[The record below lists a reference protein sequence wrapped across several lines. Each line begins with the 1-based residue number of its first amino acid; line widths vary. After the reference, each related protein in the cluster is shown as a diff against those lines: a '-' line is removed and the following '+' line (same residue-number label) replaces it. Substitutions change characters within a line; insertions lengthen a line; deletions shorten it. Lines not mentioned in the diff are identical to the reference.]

1 MFKLSKESKITFYA
15 LIVVPC
21 LWIVLNSFGVLDG
34 WKVWTLDQRMTWNPF
49 ELELFRGEVSHRD
62 VPNADDPV
70 RVDENQTV
78 PRVPK
83 VMYVNFD
90 AKTLEME
97 GVGERPWDRAF
108 FRDVAKVLLERGN
121 ARVVAF
127 DFLFSPKSASRMVP
141 EDNVYRS
148 DGAVGQLVAAYP
160 DRVVLGAGYTGVQT
174 MLMKV
179 PDVSANPPV
188 FKEGFDEST
197 IDGKYPYPEAPTY
210 PMQSFVDGKYLG
222 RIGSI
227 TVISYRSVDNVP
239 RWMPSWF
246 REHRETLKT
255 TPVDNVPRWVPL
267 WFPGGGKAHA
277 YNVLGGKREKLALD
291 LLKDSSAEIGEIQ
304 ASLANLKTKRDA
316 IQQDLASSGALLGS
330 LGEGKNTLEQKIL
343 KLQTELALALKGN
356 PVSDSN
362 NSSDSS
368 REVKKLEAKI
378 NELDEVIGNF
388 QTTLKANP
396 AIAAVVGPQ
405 LKAREEERSEL
416 ISQLA
421 ELKKY
426 TPKPSPQDQPDP
438 VALAKLEAKISELV
452 QVIGNFQTTL
462 NANPALA
469 AVVGPQLKA
478 REEERSEL
486 ISQLAELKK
495 DTTKPSP
502 QDQPDPVALAKL
514 EAKIS
519 ELDEVIGNFQKT
531 LEANPA
537 LGAVVE
543 PQLKAREAARA
554 ELAAQLSESTSG
566 GKNTKGGR
574 TVEFVVDD
582 KRVAEIRSTIKQTS
596 AELSS
601 LTLKLTDAAKG
612 LAENRAKLEAIQV
625 DFSQKEKNLLFLQ
638 GGFETELIESDGRLR
653 LVSKHPEE
661 KGNGSLVESLP
672 NEMPLN
678 YERNYYT
685 LGLEALLAYYG
696 LDHDAVN
703 VSNDGK
709 RLVLASRDGEE
720 LVNAPMNEKQFVEV
734 NWFSRWSARIP
745 EVVGLREARKFYGG
759 KRYKEYVDL
768 APEIIRGFISR
779 IKDVKAPAEDEKLS
793 QVLSEIGVAE
803 EHVTVAS
810 ELVKAASGESPA
822 EDAPS
827 FEELLALTVAIEYY
841 FLPVGLES
849 LYNPMCGMKDVLDF
863 DRYLS
868 QRTSDLV
875 NIDGMLA
882 KIKDDFIP
890 KIESVLK
897 ENPEHPQALAKM
909 EEIKAAL
916 ASNEGERQKVL
927 KELELLNAF
936 FTKFNDA
943 IVFIGPEEKTFQD
956 LAPTPFD
963 SVDVPKVSVHGNL
976 VKTLTSGLYLKRL
989 PEWVDHLVTLGFCL
1003 VMAFIS
1009 VYSGPKASLVQVGG
1023 LFLQVGYVFMAF
1035 FMFSETHVLWPV
1047 VAPTCAGLSTTF
1059 VGLGVMLVI
1068 EQKAKGRL
1076 KGMFGSYVSQDLV
1089 DQMVESGEEPSL
1101 GGQETKITAFFSD
1114 VQAFSSFSELLT
1126 PTGLVDLM
1134 NEYLTAMTNIL
1145 QEERGTLDKYI
1156 GDAIVGMYGAPIPM
1170 DDHAYQSVKT
1180 ALLMQ
1185 ARQLELRDKWAT
1197 EAEKW
1202 GACHELVSKMQTRIG
1217 CNTGTATV
1225 GNMGALDRFN
1235 YTMMGDMVNLAARC
1249 ESGAKA
1255 YGAYIMITE
1264 ETRDAAMPTKD
1275 DIAYRYLD
1283 KIVVKGR
1290 SQPVSMYEPTGFKN
1304 DLTQET
1310 QDCLDCFQQGID
1322 KYLLQDWKGALK
1334 MFEKAKG
1341 FEPNKPGVSPGVKDN
1356 PSMILID
1363 RCQVMKDNPPGDDWD
1378 GVYVMTS
1385 K

>member
-1 MFKLSKESKITFYA
+1 MT
-15 LIVVPC
+15 VPC
-21 LWIVLNSFGVLDG
+21 LWIAFNSYGVLDS

-49 ELELFRGEVSHRD
+49 GLFRGELSHREAS
-62 VPNADDPV
+62 NADDPV
-70 RVDENQTV
+70 RVDENQTL
-78 PRVPK
+78 PRVPH

-121 ARVVAF
+121 ARVIAF

-148 DGAVGQLVAAYP
+148 DGAVGELVAAYP

-179 PDVSANPPV
+179 PDISANPPV
-188 FKEGFDEST
+188 FKEGFDETT
-197 IDGKYPYPEAPTY
+197 IEGKYPYPEAPTY
-210 PMQSFVDGKYLG
+210 PMQSFVDGEHLG

-227 TVISYRSVDNVP
+227 TVIPYR
-239 RWMPSWF
+239 
-246 REHRETLKT
+246 T
-255 TPVDNVPRWVPL
+255 VDNVPRWVPL

-277 YNVLGGKREKLALD
+277 YNVLGGKRDKLALD
-291 LLKDSSAEIGEIQ
+291 LLKSSSAEIIEIES
-304 ASLANLKTKRDA
+304 SLINLKTKRKA
-316 IQQDLASSGALLGS
+316 VQQDLASAGALLAS
-330 LGEGKNTLEQKIL
+330 LGEGKKTLEQKIS
-343 KLQTELALALKGN
+343 KLQAELALVLMGN
-356 PVSDSN
+356 ETPDSN
-362 NSSDSS
+362 NSNISS
-368 REVKKLEAKI
+368 EEVEQLEEKI
-378 NELDEVIGNF
+378 NELNEVIGNF
-388 QTTLKANP
+388 QTTLK
-396 AIAAVVGPQ
+396 
-405 LKAREEERSEL
+405 
-416 ISQLA
+416 
-421 ELKKY
+421 
-426 TPKPSPQDQPDP
+426 
-438 VALAKLEAKISELV
+438 
-452 QVIGNFQTTL
+452 
-462 NANPALA
+462 ANPALA

-478 REEERSEL
+478 RKDERTEL
-486 ISQLAELKK
+486 ISKLAELKQ
-495 DTTKPSP
+495 DTAKSSQ
-502 QDQPDPVALAKL
+502 QDQLDPAALKKL

-519 ELDEVIGNFQKT
+519 ELDEIIGNFQKT

-537 LGAVVE
+537 IATVVG
-543 PQLKAREAARA
+543 PQLKARKDERTELISKLAELKQVTAKSSQQDQLDPAALKKLEAKISELDEIIGNFQKTLEANPAIAAVVAPQLKVREAERA
-554 ELAAQLSESTSG
+554 ELAAQISESVTGDNNASG
-566 GKNTKGGR
+566 DR
-574 TVEFVVDD
+574 TGEIVVDD
-582 KRVAEIRSTIKQTS
+582 KRVTQIRSTIKQAS
-596 AELSS
+596 EELRS
-601 LTLKLTDAAKG
+601 LTLKLTDAAKV
-612 LAENRAKLEAIQV
+612 LAENRTKLDAVQG

-653 LVSKHPEE
+653 LVSKLPGDE
-661 KGNGSLVESLP
+661 GNGSLVESFP
-672 NEMPLN
+672 NEMPLL

-696 LDHDAVN
+696 LGHDAVRL
-703 VSNDGK
+703 SNDDK
-709 RLVLASRDGEE
+709 RLVVIGRDGQE
-720 LVNAPMNEKQFVEV
+720 LVNAPLNEKQFVEV
-734 NWFSRWSARIP
+734 NWFSKWSARIP
-745 EVVGLREARKFYGG
+745 EVVGLREARKFYGD
-759 KRYKEYVDL
+759 KRYSEYIAL
-768 APEIIRGFISR
+768 TPEIIRGFISR
-779 IKDVKAPAEDEKLS
+779 IKNFDAPLEDVKLP

-810 ELVKAASGESPA
+810 ELVKAASGELPP
-822 EDAPS
+822 EDAPG
-827 FEELLALTVAIEYY
+827 FKELLALTVAIEYY
-841 FLPVGLES
+841 FLPVGLDS
-849 LYNPMCGMKDVLDF
+849 PYNPMCGMKDVLDF

-875 NIDGMLA
+875 SIDGMLA
-882 KIKDDFIP
+882 KIQDVFIP
-890 KIESVLK
+890 QIESVLK
-897 ENPEHPQALAKM
+897 ENPEHPEALAKM
-909 EEIKAAL
+909 EEIKVAL
-916 ASNEGERQKVL
+916 ASNEGERVKVS

-936 FTKFNDA
+936 FAKFNNA

-1003 VMAFIS
+1003 AMAFIS

-1059 VGLGVMLVI
+1059 VGLGVMLVL

-1185 ARQLELRDKWAT
+1185 SRQLELRDKWAN

-1255 YGAYIMITE
+1255 YGAYIMITQ

-1304 DLTQET
+1304 ELTQET

-1341 FEPNKPGVSPGVKDN
+1341 FEPNKPGVTAGVKDN

>member
-1 MFKLSKESKITFYA
+1 MFKLSKESKITFYV
-15 LIVVPC
+15 LMVVPC
-21 LWIVLNSFGVLDG
+21 LWIALNSYGVLDG

-49 ELELFRGEVSHRD
+49 GLFRGEVSHREAS
-62 VPNADDPV
+62 NADDLV

-78 PRVPK
+78 PRVPQ

-148 DGAVGQLVAAYP
+148 DGAVGELVAAYP

-188 FKEGFDEST
+188 FKEGFDESA
-197 IDGKYPYPEAPTY
+197 IEGKYPYPEAPTY
-210 PMQSFVDGKYLG
+210 PMQSYVDGEYLG

-227 TVISYRSVDNVP
+227 TVIPYR
-239 RWMPSWF
+239 
-246 REHRETLKT
+246 T
-255 TPVDNVPRWVPL
+255 VDNVPRWVPL

-277 YNVLGGKREKLALD
+277 YNVLGGKRKKLALD
-291 LLKDSSAEIGEIQ
+291 LLTGNSAEISEIQ
-304 ASLANLKTKRDA
+304 ASLANLKTKREA
-316 IQQDLASSGALLGS
+316 VQQDLASSGALLAS
-330 LGEGKNTLEQKIL
+330 LGEGTNTLEQKIL
-343 KLQTELALALKGN
+343 KLQAELAVALNGN
-356 PVSDSN
+356 VVSDSN
-362 NSSDSS
+362 NSSVSS
-368 REVKKLEAKI
+368 GEVEKLEVKIGEL
-378 NELDEVIGNF
+378 NE
-388 QTTLKANP
+388 
-396 AIAAVVGPQ
+396 
-405 LKAREEERSEL
+405 
-416 ISQLA
+416 
-421 ELKKY
+421 
-426 TPKPSPQDQPDP
+426 
-438 VALAKLEAKISELV
+438 
-452 QVIGNFQTTL
+452 VIGNFQTTL

-486 ISQLAELKK
+486 ISKLAELKK
-495 DTTKPSP
+495 DTPKPSPQDQPYPVALAKLEAKINELDEVIGTFQTTLNANPALAAVVGPQLKAREEERSELISKLAELKKDTPKPSP

-514 EAKIS
+514 EAKIN
-519 ELDEVIGNFQKT
+519 ELDEIIGNFRKT
-531 LEANPA
+531 LNANPA
-537 LGAVVE
+537 LAAVVE
-543 PQLKAREAARA
+543 PQLKAREAERA

-574 TVEFVVDD
+574 TVQFVVDD

-612 LAENRAKLEAIQV
+612 LAENRAKLEAIQG

-685 LGLEALLAYYG
+685 LGLETLLAYYG

-822 EDAPS
+822 EDAPN

-882 KIKDDFIP
+882 KIQDDFIP

-916 ASNEGERQKVL
+916 ASNEGEREKVL

-936 FTKFNDA
+936 FTKFNNA

-1003 VMAFIS
+1003 AMAFIS

-1089 DQMVESGEEPSL
+1089 DQMIESGEEPSL
-1101 GGQETKITAFFSD
+1101 GGQETQITAFFSD

-1202 GACHELVSKMQTRIG
+1202 GTCHELVSKMQTRIG

-1341 FEPNKPGVSPGVKDN
+1341 FEPNKPGVTPGVKDN

>member
-1 MFKLSKESKITFYA
+1 
-15 LIVVPC
+15 
-21 LWIVLNSFGVLDG
+21 
-34 WKVWTLDQRMTWNPF
+34 
-49 ELELFRGEVSHRD
+49 
-62 VPNADDPV
+62 
-70 RVDENQTV
+70 
-78 PRVPK
+78 
-83 VMYVNFD
+83 MYVNFD

-148 DGAVGQLVAAYP
+148 DGAVGELVAAYP

-174 MLMKV
+174 MLMKI
-179 PDVSANPPV
+179 PDISANPPI
-188 FKEGFDEST
+188 FFEGFDESN
-197 IDGKYPYPEAPTY
+197 IQGKFPYPEAPTY
-210 PMQSFVDGKYLG
+210 PMQSFVDGEHLG

-227 TVISYRSVDNVP
+227 TVIPYR
-239 RWMPSWF
+239 
-246 REHRETLKT
+246 T
-255 TPVDNVPRWVPL
+255 VDNVPRWVPL

-291 LLKDSSAEIGEIQ
+291 LLKGSSAEIIEIQ
-304 ASLANLKTKRDA
+304 ASLANLKTKREA
-316 IQQDLASSGALLGS
+316 VQQDLASSGALLAS
-330 LGEGKNTLEQKIL
+330 LSEEKNTLEQKIL
-343 KLQTELALALKGN
+343 KLQAELAEALNGKAISG
-356 PVSDSN
+356 SS
-362 NSSDSS
+362 NSSVSLD
-368 REVKKLEAKI
+368 EVKKLEAKI
-378 NELDEVIGNF
+378 EELDEIVGNF
-388 QTTLKANP
+388 QKTLEANP
-396 AIAAVVGPQ
+396 AIAAVVEPQ
-405 LKAREEERSEL
+405 LKARQEEREEL
-416 ISQLA
+416 ISKLA
-421 ELKKY
+421 ELKKG
-426 TPKPSPQDQPDP
+426 TPESSSKDQSDPD
-438 VALAKLEAKISELV
+438 VLAKLEAKIE
-452 QVIGNFQTTL
+452 
-462 NANPALA
+462 
-469 AVVGPQLKA
+469 
-478 REEERSEL
+478 
-486 ISQLAELKK
+486 
-495 DTTKPSP
+495 
-502 QDQPDPVALAKL
+502 
-514 EAKIS
+514 
-519 ELDEVIGNFQKT
+519 ELDEIIGNFQKT

-537 LGAVVE
+537 IAAVVE
-543 PQLKAREAARA
+543 PQLKARQVERT
-554 ELAAQLSESTSG
+554 ELAAQLSESRSG
-566 GKNTKGGR
+566 GENAKAKS
-574 TVEFVVDD
+574 TVEVVVDD
-582 KRVAEIRSTIKQTS
+582 KRVAEIQSTIKRTTE
-596 AELSS
+596 ELSS
-601 LTLKLTDAAKG
+601 LTLKLTDAARV
-612 LAENRAKLEAIQV
+612 LAENRTKFEAVQS
-625 DFSQKEKNLLFLQ
+625 DFSLREKNLMSLQ

-653 LVSKHPEE
+653 LVSKHREGE
-661 KGNGSLVESLP
+661 GNGSLVPSFP

-696 LDHDAVN
+696 LDHDAVK
-703 VSNDGK
+703 VSKDDK
-709 RLVLASRDGEE
+709 HLVITSREGEE

-745 EVVGLREARKFYGG
+745 EAVALRDARKLYGD
-759 KRYKEYVDL
+759 KRFKEYVDL
-768 APEIIRGFISR
+768 SPGIIRGFVSR
-779 IKDVKAPAEDEKLS
+779 IKDVDAPSDDYKLI
-793 QVLSEIGVAE
+793 QLLSEIGVSD
-803 EHVTVAS
+803 EHVDVANK
-810 ELVKAASGESPA
+810 LLAAASGKSPA
-822 EDAPS
+822 SDAPS
-827 FEELLALTVAIEYY
+827 FDELRALTVAIEYY
-841 FLPVGLES
+841 FLPVTLES
-849 LYNPMCGMKDVLDF
+849 AYNPMCGMKDVLDF
-863 DRYLS
+863 DRYVT
-868 QRTSDLV
+868 QRTSDLA
-875 NIDGMLA
+875 NLDGMLS
-882 KIKDDFIP
+882 KIRNDFIP
-890 KIESVLK
+890 QIESLLK

-909 EEIKAAL
+909 EEVKVAL
-916 ASNEGERQKVL
+916 ATNEGRREKVL
-927 KELELLNAF
+927 EELELLNSF
-936 FTKFNDA
+936 FTKFNNA

-989 PEWVDHLVTLGFCL
+989 PEWLDHLVTLGFCIVL
-1003 VMAFIS
+1003 AFIS
-1009 VYSGPKASLVQVGG
+1009 VYSGPKASLVQTGG
-1023 LFLQVGYVFMAF
+1023 LLIQVSYVFLAF
-1035 FMFSETHVLWPV
+1035 FVFSETHVLWPIV
-1047 VAPTCAGLSTTF
+1047 TPTCAGLSTTF

-1089 DQMVESGEEPSL
+1089 DQMVDSGEEPSL
-1101 GGQETKITAFFSD
+1101 GGEETKITAFFSD

-1156 GDAIVGMYGAPIPM
+1156 GDAIVAMYGAPIPM
-1170 DDHAYQSVKT
+1170 DDHAYQSVRT

-1185 ARQLELRDKWAT
+1185 ARQLELRDKWAK

-1264 ETRDAAMPTKD
+1264 ETKDAAVPTKD

-1290 SQPVSMYEPTGFKN
+1290 SQPVAMYEPTGFKN

-1334 MFEKAKG
+1334 MFEKAKDL
-1341 FEPNKPGVSPGVKDN
+1341 EPNKPGVTPGVKDN

>member
-15 LIVVPC
+15 LMVVPC
-21 LWIVLNSFGVLDG
+21 LWIALNSYGVLDG

-49 ELELFRGEVSHRD
+49 GLFRGEVSHREAS
-62 VPNADDPV
+62 NADDPV

-78 PRVPK
+78 PRVPQ

-148 DGAVGQLVAAYP
+148 DGAVGELVAAYP
-160 DRVVLGAGYTGVQT
+160 DRVVLGSGYTGVQT

-188 FKEGFDEST
+188 FIEGFDESM
-197 IDGKYPYPEAPTY
+197 IEGKYPYPEAPTY
-210 PMQSFVDGKYLG
+210 PMQNFVDGEYLG

-227 TVISYRSVDNVP
+227 TVIPYRA
-239 RWMPSWF
+239 
-246 REHRETLKT
+246 
-255 TPVDNVPRWVPL
+255 VDNVPRWVPL

-291 LLKDSSAEIGEIQ
+291 LLKGSSAEISEIQ
-304 ASLANLKTKRDA
+304 TFLANLKTKREA
-316 IQQDLASSGALLGS
+316 VQQDLASSGGLLAS
-330 LGEGKNTLEQKIL
+330 LSEGKNTLEQKIS
-343 KLQTELALALKGN
+343 KLQAELAMALKGN
-356 PVSDSN
+356 AVSDSN
-362 NSSDSS
+362 NS
-368 REVKKLEAKI
+368 RVPLGEVEKVEAKI
-378 NELDEVIGNF
+378 GELDEVIGNF
-388 QTTLKANP
+388 QTTLEANP
-396 AIAAVVGPQ
+396 ALAAIVGPQ

-416 ISQLA
+416 ISKLA
-421 ELKKY
+421 ELKKD
-426 TPKPSPQDQPDP
+426 TPKPSPQDQPEP
-438 VALAKLEAKISELV
+438 VALAKLEA
-452 QVIGNFQTTL
+452 Q
-462 NANPALA
+462 
-469 AVVGPQLKA
+469 
-478 REEERSEL
+478 
-486 ISQLAELKK
+486 
-495 DTTKPSP
+495 
-502 QDQPDPVALAKL
+502 
-514 EAKIS
+514 IS

-537 LGAVVE
+537 LAAIVG
-543 PQLKAREAARA
+543 PQLKAREAERA

-566 GKNTKGGR
+566 DNNTNGER
-574 TVEFVVDD
+574 TVGFVVDD
-582 KRVAEIRSTIKQTS
+582 KRAAEIRSTISQT
-596 AELSS
+596 AEELSS

-612 LAENRAKLEAIQV
+612 LAENQATLEAIQGE
-625 DFSQKEKNLLFLQ
+625 FSQKEKNLLFLQ

-653 LVSKHPEE
+653 LVSKHPDEE
-661 KGNGSLVESLP
+661 GNGSLVESLP

-709 RLVLASRDGEE
+709 RLVISSRDGEE

-745 EVVGLREARKFYGG
+745 EVVGLREARKLYGG
-759 KRYKEYVDL
+759 KRYQEYVAL
-768 APEIIRGFISR
+768 VPEIIRGFISR
-779 IKDVKAPAEDEKLS
+779 IKDVDAPSDVEKLP
-793 QVLSEIGVAE
+793 QVLSEIGVSDA
-803 EHVTVAS
+803 HVAVAS

-827 FEELLALTVAIEYY
+827 FDELLDLTVAIEYY
-841 FLPVGLES
+841 FLPVTLES
-849 LYNPMCGMKDVLDF
+849 PHNPMCGMKDVLDF
-863 DRYLS
+863 DGYLT
-868 QRTSDLV
+868 QRTADLA
-875 NIDGMLA
+875 NIDGMLF
-882 KIKDDFIP
+882 KIRDEFIP
-890 KIESVLK
+890 KLESVLK

-909 EEIKAAL
+909 EEVKVAL
-916 ASNEGERQKVL
+916 ATNEGEREKVL

-936 FTKFNDA
+936 FTKFDKA

-963 SVDVPKVSVHGNL
+963 SIDVPKVGVHGNL

-1003 VMAFIS
+1003 AMAFIS

-1023 LFLQVGYVFMAF
+1023 LFLQVGYVLLAF
-1035 FMFSETHVLWPV
+1035 FMFSETHILWPV
-1047 VAPTCAGLSTTF
+1047 VTPACAGLSTTF
-1059 VGLGVMLVI
+1059 VGLGVMLIV

-1076 KGMFGSYVSQDLV
+1076 KGMFGSYVSSDLV
-1089 DQMVESGEEPSL
+1089 DQMVESGKEPSL
-1101 GGQETKITAFFSD
+1101 GGEETQITAFFSD
-1114 VQAFSSFSELLT
+1114 VQAFSSFSELLG

-1170 DDHAYQSVKT
+1170 DDHAYQSVRT

-1185 ARQLELRDKWAT
+1185 ARQLELREKWSK
-1197 EAEKW
+1197 EEDKW
-1202 GACHELVSKMQTRIG
+1202 GACHQLVSRMQTRIG

-1255 YGAYIMITE
+1255 YGAYIMITK
-1264 ETRDAAMPTKD
+1264 ETKDAAIPTKD

-1290 SQPVSMYEPTGFKN
+1290 TQPVAMYEPTGFKN

-1322 KYLLQDWKGALK
+1322 KFLLQDWNGALN

-1341 FEPNKPGVSPGVKDN
+1341 FEPNKPGVTPGVKDN

>member
-15 LIVVPC
+15 LILVPC
-21 LWIVLNSFGVLDG
+21 LWIALNSYGVLDG

-49 ELELFRGEVSHRD
+49 GLFRGEVSHREAS
-62 VPNADDPV
+62 NADDPV
-70 RVDENQTV
+70 KVDDNQTV

-148 DGAVGQLVAAYP
+148 DGAVGELVAAYP

-188 FKEGFDEST
+188 FNEGFDESA
-197 IDGKYPYPEAPTY
+197 IEGKYPYPEAPTY
-210 PMQSFVDGKYLG
+210 PMQSFVDGEYLG

-227 TVISYRSVDNVP
+227 TVIPYRTERGALYKYIGELESNASHYGKDAGLP
-239 RWMPSWF
+239 DDHESQSA
-246 REHRETLKT
+246 
-255 TPVDNVPRWVPL
+255 DSVPRWVPL

-277 YNVLGGKREKLALD
+277 YNVLGGKRKKLALD
-291 LLKDSSAEIGEIQ
+291 LLKGSSAEIIEIQ
-304 ASLANLKTKRDA
+304 ASLANLKTKREA
-316 IQQDLASSGALLGS
+316 VQQDLASSGALLAS
-330 LGEGKNTLEQKIL
+330 LGEGKSTLEQKIL
-343 KLQTELALALKGN
+343 KLQAELAVALKGN
-356 PVSDSN
+356 GVSDSK
-362 NSSDSS
+362 NSNISS
-368 REVKKLEAKI
+368 EKVTKLEAKI
-378 NELDEVIGNF
+378 SELDEVIGNF
-388 QTTLKANP
+388 QKTLKANP
-396 AIAAVVGPQ
+396 ALVAVV
-405 LKAREEERSEL
+405 S
-416 ISQLA
+416 
-421 ELKKY
+421 
-426 TPKPSPQDQPDP
+426 
-438 VALAKLEAKISELV
+438 
-452 QVIGNFQTTL
+452 
-462 NANPALA
+462 
-469 AVVGPQLKA
+469 PQLKA

-502 QDQPDPVALAKL
+502 QDQPDPVALAEL

-519 ELDEVIGNFQKT
+519 ELDEIIGNFQKT

-537 LGAVVE
+537 IAAVVG
-543 PQLKAREAARA
+543 PQLKVREAERA
-554 ELAAQLSESTSG
+554 ELAAQLSESITG
-566 GKNTKGGR
+566 DNNATGER

-596 AELSS
+596 EELSS

-612 LAENRAKLEAIQV
+612 LAENRTRLEAVQG

-653 LVSKHPEE
+653 LVSKLPGEE
-661 KGNGSLVESLP
+661 GNGSLVESLP

-696 LDHDAVN
+696 LGHEAVK
-703 VSNDGK
+703 VSNEGK
-709 RLVLASRDGEE
+709 RLVVVGRDGEE

-745 EVVGLREARKFYGG
+745 EVVNLHQARKLYGA
-759 KRYKEYVDL
+759 KRYSEYIAL
-768 APEIIRGFISR
+768 TPEIIRGFISR
-779 IKDVKAPAEDEKLS
+779 IKDVNAPVEDSKLS
-793 QVLSEIGVAE
+793 QVLSEIGVGD

-810 ELVKAASGESPA
+810 ELVKAASGESAP

-827 FEELLALTVAIEYY
+827 YEELRALTVAIEYY

-849 LYNPMCGMKDVLDF
+849 PYNPMCGMKDVLDF
-863 DRYLS
+863 DRFLS
-868 QRTSDLV
+868 QRTSDLM

-882 KIKDDFIP
+882 KIQDEFIP

-909 EEIKAAL
+909 EEIKAVL
-916 ASNEGERQKVL
+916 VSNEGERKKVL
-927 KELELLNAF
+927 EELELLNAF
-936 FTKFNDA
+936 FTKFNNA
-943 IVFIGPEEKTFQD
+943 IVFVGPEEKTLQD

-963 SVDVPKVSVHGNL
+963 SDAVPKVSVHGNL

-1003 VMAFIS
+1003 AMAFIS

-1059 VGLGVMLVI
+1059 VGLGVMLVL

-1185 ARQLELRDKWAT
+1185 ARQLELRDKWAN

-1341 FEPNKPGVSPGVKDN
+1341 FEPNKPGISPGVKDN

>member
-15 LIVVPC
+15 LMVVPC
-21 LWIVLNSFGVLDG
+21 LWIALNSYGVLDG

-49 ELELFRGEVSHRD
+49 GLFRGEVSHREAS
-62 VPNADDPV
+62 NADDPV

-78 PRVPK
+78 PRVPQ

-148 DGAVGQLVAAYP
+148 DGAVGELVAAYP
-160 DRVVLGAGYTGVQT
+160 DRVVLGSGYTGVQT

-188 FKEGFDEST
+188 FIEGFDESM
-197 IDGKYPYPEAPTY
+197 IEGKYPYPEAPTY
-210 PMQSFVDGKYLG
+210 PMQNFVDGEYLG

-227 TVISYRSVDNVP
+227 TVIPYRA
-239 RWMPSWF
+239 
-246 REHRETLKT
+246 
-255 TPVDNVPRWVPL
+255 VDNVPRWVPL

-291 LLKDSSAEIGEIQ
+291 LLKGSSAEISEIQ
-304 ASLANLKTKRDA
+304 TFLANLKTKREA
-316 IQQDLASSGALLGS
+316 VQQDLASSGGLLAS
-330 LGEGKNTLEQKIL
+330 LSEGKNTLEQKIS
-343 KLQTELALALKGN
+343 KLQAELAMALKGN
-356 PVSDSN
+356 AVSDSN
-362 NSSDSS
+362 NS
-368 REVKKLEAKI
+368 RVPLGEVEKVEAKI
-378 NELDEVIGNF
+378 GELDEVIGNF

-396 AIAAVVGPQ
+396 AIAAIVGPQ
-405 LKAREEERSEL
+405 LKARQEERAEL
-416 ISQLA
+416 ISKLA
-421 ELKKY
+421 DLKKD

-438 VALAKLEAKISELV
+438 VALAKLEAQISELDE
-452 QVIGNFQTTL
+452 VIGNFQTTL
-462 NANPALA
+462 EANPALA
-469 AVVGPQLKA
+469 AIVGPQLKA

-486 ISQLAELKK
+486 ISKLAELKK
-495 DTTKPSP
+495 DTPKPSP
-502 QDQPDPVALAKL
+502 QDQPEPVALAKL
-514 EAKIS
+514 EAQIS

-537 LGAVVE
+537 LAAIVG
-543 PQLKAREAARA
+543 PQLKAREAERA

-566 GKNTKGGR
+566 DNNTNGER
-574 TVEFVVDD
+574 TVGFVVDD
-582 KRVAEIRSTIKQTS
+582 KRAAEIRSTISQT
-596 AELSS
+596 AEELSS

-612 LAENRAKLEAIQV
+612 LAENQATLEAIQGE
-625 DFSQKEKNLLFLQ
+625 FSQKEKNLLFLQ

-653 LVSKHPEE
+653 LVSKHPDEE
-661 KGNGSLVESLP
+661 GNGSLVESLP

-709 RLVLASRDGEE
+709 RLVISSRDGEE

-745 EVVGLREARKFYGG
+745 EVVGLREARKLYGG
-759 KRYKEYVDL
+759 KRYQEYVAL
-768 APEIIRGFISR
+768 VPEIIRGFISR
-779 IKDVKAPAEDEKLS
+779 IKDVDAPSDVEKLP
-793 QVLSEIGVAE
+793 QVLSEIGVSDA
-803 EHVTVAS
+803 HVAVAS

-827 FEELLALTVAIEYY
+827 FDELLDLTVAIEYY
-841 FLPVGLES
+841 FLPVTLES
-849 LYNPMCGMKDVLDF
+849 PHNPMCGMKDVLDF
-863 DRYLS
+863 DGYLT
-868 QRTSDLV
+868 QRTADLA
-875 NIDGMLA
+875 NIDGMLF
-882 KIKDDFIP
+882 KIRDEFIP
-890 KIESVLK
+890 KLESVLK

-909 EEIKAAL
+909 EEVKVAL
-916 ASNEGERQKVL
+916 ATNEGEREKVL

-936 FTKFNDA
+936 FTKFDKA

-963 SVDVPKVSVHGNL
+963 SIDVPKVGVHGNL

-1003 VMAFIS
+1003 AMAFIS

-1023 LFLQVGYVFMAF
+1023 LFLQVGYVLLAF
-1035 FMFSETHVLWPV
+1035 FMFSETHILWPV
-1047 VAPTCAGLSTTF
+1047 VTPACAGLSTTF
-1059 VGLGVMLVI
+1059 VGLGVMLIV

-1076 KGMFGSYVSQDLV
+1076 KGMFGSYVSSDLV
-1089 DQMVESGEEPSL
+1089 DQMVESGKEPSL
-1101 GGQETKITAFFSD
+1101 GGEETQITAFFSD
-1114 VQAFSSFSELLT
+1114 VQAFSSFSELLG

-1170 DDHAYQSVKT
+1170 DDHAYQSVRT

-1185 ARQLELRDKWAT
+1185 ARQLELREKWSK
-1197 EAEKW
+1197 EEDKW
-1202 GACHELVSKMQTRIG
+1202 GACHQLVSRMQTRIG

-1255 YGAYIMITE
+1255 YGAYIMITK
-1264 ETRDAAMPTKD
+1264 ETKDAAIPTKD

-1290 SQPVSMYEPTGFKN
+1290 TQPVAMYEPTGFKN

-1322 KYLLQDWKGALK
+1322 KFLLQDWNGALN

-1341 FEPNKPGVSPGVKDN
+1341 FEPNKPGVTPGVKDN

>member
-1 MFKLSKESKITFYA
+1 M
-15 LIVVPC
+15 VVPC
-21 LWIVLNSFGVLDG
+21 LWIALNSYGVLDG

-49 ELELFRGEVSHRD
+49 GLFRGEVSHREAS
-62 VPNADDPV
+62 NADDPV

-78 PRVPK
+78 PRVPQ

-148 DGAVGQLVAAYP
+148 DGAVGELVAAYP
-160 DRVVLGAGYTGVQT
+160 DRVVLGSGYTGVQT

-188 FKEGFDEST
+188 FIEGFDESM
-197 IDGKYPYPEAPTY
+197 IEGKYPYPEAPTY
-210 PMQSFVDGKYLG
+210 PMQNFVDGEYLG

-227 TVISYRSVDNVP
+227 TVIPYRA
-239 RWMPSWF
+239 
-246 REHRETLKT
+246 
-255 TPVDNVPRWVPL
+255 VDNVPRWVPL

-291 LLKDSSAEIGEIQ
+291 LLKGSSAEISEIQ
-304 ASLANLKTKRDA
+304 TFLANLKTKREA
-316 IQQDLASSGALLGS
+316 VQQDLASSGGLLAS
-330 LGEGKNTLEQKIL
+330 LSEGKNTLEQKIS
-343 KLQTELALALKGN
+343 KLQAELAMALKGN
-356 PVSDSN
+356 AVSDSN
-362 NSSDSS
+362 NS
-368 REVKKLEAKI
+368 RVPLGEVEKVEAKI
-378 NELDEVIGNF
+378 GELDEVIGNF

-396 AIAAVVGPQ
+396 AIAAIVGPQ
-405 LKAREEERSEL
+405 LKARQEERAEL
-416 ISQLA
+416 ISKLA
-421 ELKKY
+421 DLKKD

-438 VALAKLEAKISELV
+438 VALAKLEAQISELDE
-452 QVIGNFQTTL
+452 VIGNFQTTL
-462 NANPALA
+462 EANPALA
-469 AVVGPQLKA
+469 AIVGPQLKA

-486 ISQLAELKK
+486 ISKLAELKK
-495 DTTKPSP
+495 DTPKPSP
-502 QDQPDPVALAKL
+502 QDQPEPVALAKL
-514 EAKIS
+514 EAQIS

-537 LGAVVE
+537 LAAIVG
-543 PQLKAREAARA
+543 PQLKAREAERA

-566 GKNTKGGR
+566 DNNTNGER
-574 TVEFVVDD
+574 TVGFVVDD
-582 KRVAEIRSTIKQTS
+582 KRAAEIRSTISQT
-596 AELSS
+596 AEELSS

-612 LAENRAKLEAIQV
+612 LAENQATLEAIQGE
-625 DFSQKEKNLLFLQ
+625 FSQKEKNLLFLQ

-653 LVSKHPEE
+653 LVSKHPDEE
-661 KGNGSLVESLP
+661 GNGSLVESLP

-709 RLVLASRDGEE
+709 RLVISSRDGEE

-745 EVVGLREARKFYGG
+745 EVVGLREARKLYGG
-759 KRYKEYVDL
+759 KRYQEYVAL
-768 APEIIRGFISR
+768 VPEIIRGFISR
-779 IKDVKAPAEDEKLS
+779 IKDVDAPSDVEKLP
-793 QVLSEIGVAE
+793 QVLSEIGVSDA
-803 EHVTVAS
+803 HVAVAS

-827 FEELLALTVAIEYY
+827 FDELLDLTVAIEYY
-841 FLPVGLES
+841 FLPVTLES
-849 LYNPMCGMKDVLDF
+849 PHNPMCGMKDVLDF
-863 DRYLS
+863 DGYLT
-868 QRTSDLV
+868 QRTADLA
-875 NIDGMLA
+875 NIDGMLF
-882 KIKDDFIP
+882 KIRDEFIP
-890 KIESVLK
+890 KLESVLK

-909 EEIKAAL
+909 EEVKVAL
-916 ASNEGERQKVL
+916 ATNEGEREKVL

-936 FTKFNDA
+936 FTKFDKA

-963 SVDVPKVSVHGNL
+963 SIDVPKVGVHGNL

-1003 VMAFIS
+1003 AMAFIS

-1023 LFLQVGYVFMAF
+1023 LFLQVGYVLLAF
-1035 FMFSETHVLWPV
+1035 FMFSETHILWPV
-1047 VAPTCAGLSTTF
+1047 VTPACAGLSTTF
-1059 VGLGVMLVI
+1059 VGLGVMLIV

-1076 KGMFGSYVSQDLV
+1076 KGMFGSYVSSDLV
-1089 DQMVESGEEPSL
+1089 DQMVESGKEPSL
-1101 GGQETKITAFFSD
+1101 GGEETQITAFFSD
-1114 VQAFSSFSELLT
+1114 VQAFSSFSELLG

-1170 DDHAYQSVKT
+1170 DDHAYQSVRT

-1185 ARQLELRDKWAT
+1185 ARQLELREKWSK
-1197 EAEKW
+1197 EEDKW
-1202 GACHELVSKMQTRIG
+1202 GACHQLVSRMQTRIG

-1255 YGAYIMITE
+1255 YGAYIMITK
-1264 ETRDAAMPTKD
+1264 ETKDAAIPTKD

-1290 SQPVSMYEPTGFKN
+1290 TQPVAMYEPTGFKN

-1322 KYLLQDWKGALK
+1322 KFLLQDWNGALN

-1341 FEPNKPGVSPGVKDN
+1341 FEPNKPGVTPGVKDN

>member
-1 MFKLSKESKITFYA
+1 
-15 LIVVPC
+15 
-21 LWIVLNSFGVLDG
+21 
-34 WKVWTLDQRMTWNPF
+34 
-49 ELELFRGEVSHRD
+49 
-62 VPNADDPV
+62 
-70 RVDENQTV
+70 
-78 PRVPK
+78 
-83 VMYVNFD
+83 
-90 AKTLEME
+90 
-97 GVGERPWDRAF
+97 
-108 FRDVAKVLLERGN
+108 
-121 ARVVAF
+121 
-127 DFLFSPKSASRMVP
+127 
-141 EDNVYRS
+141 
-148 DGAVGQLVAAYP
+148 
-160 DRVVLGAGYTGVQT
+160 
-174 MLMKV
+174 
-179 PDVSANPPV
+179 
-188 FKEGFDEST
+188 
-197 IDGKYPYPEAPTY
+197 
-210 PMQSFVDGKYLG
+210 
-222 RIGSI
+222 
-227 TVISYRSVDNVP
+227 
-239 RWMPSWF
+239 
-246 REHRETLKT
+246 
-255 TPVDNVPRWVPL
+255 
-267 WFPGGGKAHA
+267 
-277 YNVLGGKREKLALD
+277 
-291 LLKDSSAEIGEIQ
+291 
-304 ASLANLKTKRDA
+304 
-316 IQQDLASSGALLGS
+316 
-330 LGEGKNTLEQKIL
+330 
-343 KLQTELALALKGN
+343 
-356 PVSDSN
+356 
-362 NSSDSS
+362 
-368 REVKKLEAKI
+368 
-378 NELDEVIGNF
+378 
-388 QTTLKANP
+388 
-396 AIAAVVGPQ
+396 
-405 LKAREEERSEL
+405 
-416 ISQLA
+416 
-421 ELKKY
+421 
-426 TPKPSPQDQPDP
+426 
-438 VALAKLEAKISELV
+438 
-452 QVIGNFQTTL
+452 
-462 NANPALA
+462 
-469 AVVGPQLKA
+469 
-478 REEERSEL
+478 
-486 ISQLAELKK
+486 
-495 DTTKPSP
+495 
-502 QDQPDPVALAKL
+502 
-514 EAKIS
+514 
-519 ELDEVIGNFQKT
+519 
-531 LEANPA
+531 
-537 LGAVVE
+537 
-543 PQLKAREAARA
+543 
-554 ELAAQLSESTSG
+554 
-566 GKNTKGGR
+566 
-574 TVEFVVDD
+574 
-582 KRVAEIRSTIKQTS
+582 
-596 AELSS
+596 
-601 LTLKLTDAAKG
+601 
-612 LAENRAKLEAIQV
+612 
-625 DFSQKEKNLLFLQ
+625 
-638 GGFETELIESDGRLR
+638 
-653 LVSKHPEE
+653 
-661 KGNGSLVESLP
+661 
-672 NEMPLN
+672 MPLN

-685 LGLEALLAYYG
+685 LGLEAILAYYG

-703 VSNDGK
+703 VTNDGK
-709 RLVLASRDGEE
+709 RLVVVGRDGEE

-734 NWFSRWSARIP
+734 NWFSKWSDRIP
-745 EVVGLREARKFYGG
+745 EVEGLREARKFYGD

-779 IKDVKAPAEDEKLS
+779 IKDVNAPAEDAKLS

-803 EHVTVAS
+803 EHVTVVS

-827 FEELLALTVAIEYY
+827 FDELLALTVAIEYY

-863 DRYLS
+863 DGYLT
-868 QRTSDLV
+868 QRTADLADV
-875 NIDGMLA
+875 DGMLS
-882 KIKDDFIP
+882 KIRDEIIP

-897 ENPEHPQALAKM
+897 ENPVHPLALAKM
-909 EEIKAAL
+909 EEVKAAL
-916 ASNEGERQKVL
+916 ATNEGEREKVL

-936 FTKFNDA
+936 FTKFDNA

-963 SVDVPKVSVHGNL
+963 SVDVPKVGVHGNL

-1003 VMAFIS
+1003 AMAFIS

-1023 LFLQVGYVFMAF
+1023 LFLQVGYVLLAF

-1047 VAPTCAGLSTTF
+1047 VTPACAGLSTTF
-1059 VGLGVMLVI
+1059 VGLGVMLVL

-1185 ARQLELRDKWAT
+1185 ARQLELRDKWST

-1264 ETRDAAMPTKD
+1264 ETKEAATPTKD

-1290 SQPVSMYEPTGFKN
+1290 SQPVAMYEPTGFKN

-1322 KYLLQDWKGALK
+1322 KYLLQDWNGALK

-1341 FEPNKPGVSPGVKDN
+1341 FEPNKPGVTPGVKDN
-1356 PSMILID
+1356 PSMILLD

-1378 GVYVMTS
+1378 GVYIMTS

>member
-15 LIVVPC
+15 LMVVPC
-21 LWIVLNSFGVLDG
+21 LWIALNSYGVLDG

-49 ELELFRGEVSHRD
+49 GLFRGEVSHREAS
-62 VPNADDPV
+62 NADDPV

-78 PRVPK
+78 PRVPQ

-148 DGAVGQLVAAYP
+148 DGAVGELVAAYP
-160 DRVVLGAGYTGVQT
+160 DRVVLGSGYTGVQT

-188 FKEGFDEST
+188 FIEGFDESM
-197 IDGKYPYPEAPTY
+197 IEGKYPYPEAPTY
-210 PMQSFVDGKYLG
+210 PMQNFVDGEYLG

-227 TVISYRSVDNVP
+227 TVIPYRA
-239 RWMPSWF
+239 
-246 REHRETLKT
+246 
-255 TPVDNVPRWVPL
+255 VDNVPRWVPL

-291 LLKDSSAEIGEIQ
+291 LLKGSSAEISEIQ
-304 ASLANLKTKRDA
+304 TFLANLKTKREA
-316 IQQDLASSGALLGS
+316 VQQDLASSGGLLAS
-330 LGEGKNTLEQKIL
+330 LSEGKNTLEQKIS
-343 KLQTELALALKGN
+343 KLQAELAMALKGN
-356 PVSDSN
+356 AVSDSN
-362 NSSDSS
+362 NS
-368 REVKKLEAKI
+368 RVPLGEVEKVEAKI
-378 NELDEVIGNF
+378 GELDEVIGNF
-388 QTTLKANP
+388 RKTLEANP
-396 AIAAVVGPQ
+396 ALAAIVGPQ

-416 ISQLA
+416 ISKLA
-421 ELKKY
+421 ELKKD
-426 TPKPSPQDQPDP
+426 TPKPSPQDQPEP
-438 VALAKLEAKISELV
+438 VALAKLEA
-452 QVIGNFQTTL
+452 Q
-462 NANPALA
+462 
-469 AVVGPQLKA
+469 
-478 REEERSEL
+478 
-486 ISQLAELKK
+486 
-495 DTTKPSP
+495 
-502 QDQPDPVALAKL
+502 
-514 EAKIS
+514 IS

-537 LGAVVE
+537 LAAIVG
-543 PQLKAREAARA
+543 PQLKAREAERA

-566 GKNTKGGR
+566 DNNTNGER
-574 TVEFVVDD
+574 TVGFVVDD
-582 KRVAEIRSTIKQTS
+582 KRAAEIRSTISQT
-596 AELSS
+596 AEELSS

-612 LAENRAKLEAIQV
+612 LAENQATLEAIQGE
-625 DFSQKEKNLLFLQ
+625 FSQKEKNLLFLQ

-653 LVSKHPEE
+653 LVSKHPDEE
-661 KGNGSLVESLP
+661 GNGSLVESLP

-709 RLVLASRDGEE
+709 RLVIASRDGEE

-745 EVVGLREARKFYGG
+745 EVVGLREARKLYGG
-759 KRYKEYVDL
+759 KRYQEYVAL
-768 APEIIRGFISR
+768 VPEIIRGFISR
-779 IKDVKAPAEDEKLS
+779 IKDVDAPSDVEKLP
-793 QVLSEIGVAE
+793 QVLSEIGVSDA
-803 EHVTVAS
+803 HVAVAS

-827 FEELLALTVAIEYY
+827 FDELLDLTVAIEYY
-841 FLPVGLES
+841 FLPVTLES
-849 LYNPMCGMKDVLDF
+849 PHNPMCGMKDVLDF
-863 DRYLS
+863 DGYLT
-868 QRTSDLV
+868 QRTADLA
-875 NIDGMLA
+875 NIDGMLF
-882 KIKDDFIP
+882 KIRDEFIP
-890 KIESVLK
+890 KLESVLK

-909 EEIKAAL
+909 EEVKVAL
-916 ASNEGERQKVL
+916 ATNEGEREKVL

-936 FTKFNDA
+936 FTKFDKA

-963 SVDVPKVSVHGNL
+963 SIDVPKVGVHGNL

-1003 VMAFIS
+1003 AMAFIS

-1023 LFLQVGYVFMAF
+1023 LFLQVGYVLLAF
-1035 FMFSETHVLWPV
+1035 FMFSETHILWPV
-1047 VAPTCAGLSTTF
+1047 VTPACAGLSTTF
-1059 VGLGVMLVI
+1059 VGLGVMLIV

-1076 KGMFGSYVSQDLV
+1076 KGMFGSYVSSDLV
-1089 DQMVESGEEPSL
+1089 DQMVESGKEPSL
-1101 GGQETKITAFFSD
+1101 GGEETQITAFFSD
-1114 VQAFSSFSELLT
+1114 VQAFSSFSELLG

-1170 DDHAYQSVKT
+1170 DDHAYQSVRT

-1185 ARQLELRDKWAT
+1185 ARQLELREKWSK
-1197 EAEKW
+1197 EEDKW
-1202 GACHELVSKMQTRIG
+1202 GACHQLVSRMQTRIG

-1255 YGAYIMITE
+1255 YGAYIMITK
-1264 ETRDAAMPTKD
+1264 ETKDAAIPTKD

-1290 SQPVSMYEPTGFKN
+1290 TQPVAMYEPTGFKN

-1322 KYLLQDWKGALK
+1322 KFLLQDWNGALN

-1341 FEPNKPGVSPGVKDN
+1341 FEPNKPGVTPGVKDN

>member
-15 LIVVPC
+15 LMVVPC
-21 LWIVLNSFGVLDG
+21 LWIALNSYGVLDG

-49 ELELFRGEVSHRD
+49 GLFRGEVSHREAS
-62 VPNADDPV
+62 NADDPV

-78 PRVPK
+78 PRVPQ

-148 DGAVGQLVAAYP
+148 DGAVGELVAAYP
-160 DRVVLGAGYTGVQT
+160 DRVVLGSGYTGVQT

-188 FKEGFDEST
+188 FIEGFDESM
-197 IDGKYPYPEAPTY
+197 IEGKYPYPEAPTY
-210 PMQSFVDGKYLG
+210 PMQNFVDGEYLG

-227 TVISYRSVDNVP
+227 TVIPYRA
-239 RWMPSWF
+239 
-246 REHRETLKT
+246 
-255 TPVDNVPRWVPL
+255 VDNVPRWVPL

-291 LLKDSSAEIGEIQ
+291 LLKGSSAEISEIQ
-304 ASLANLKTKRDA
+304 TFLANLKTKREA
-316 IQQDLASSGALLGS
+316 VQQDLASSGGLLAS
-330 LGEGKNTLEQKIL
+330 LSEGKNTLEQKIS
-343 KLQTELALALKGN
+343 KLQAELAMALKGN
-356 PVSDSN
+356 AVSDSN
-362 NSSDSS
+362 NS
-368 REVKKLEAKI
+368 RVPLGEVEKVEAKI
-378 NELDEVIGNF
+378 GELDEVIGNF
-388 QTTLKANP
+388 QTTLEANP
-396 AIAAVVGPQ
+396 ALAAIVGPQ

-416 ISQLA
+416 ISKLA
-421 ELKKY
+421 ELKKD
-426 TPKPSPQDQPDP
+426 TPKPSPQDQPEP
-438 VALAKLEAKISELV
+438 VALAKLEA
-452 QVIGNFQTTL
+452 Q
-462 NANPALA
+462 
-469 AVVGPQLKA
+469 
-478 REEERSEL
+478 
-486 ISQLAELKK
+486 
-495 DTTKPSP
+495 
-502 QDQPDPVALAKL
+502 
-514 EAKIS
+514 IS

-537 LGAVVE
+537 LAAIVGPQLKAREEERSELISKLAELKKDTAKPSPQDQPEPVALAKLEAQISELDEVIGNFQKTLE
-543 PQLKAREAARA
+543 ANPALAAIVGPQLKAREAERA

-566 GKNTKGGR
+566 DNNTNGER
-574 TVEFVVDD
+574 TVGFVVDD
-582 KRVAEIRSTIKQTS
+582 KRAAEIRSTISQT
-596 AELSS
+596 AEELSS

-612 LAENRAKLEAIQV
+612 LAENQATLEAIQGE
-625 DFSQKEKNLLFLQ
+625 FSQKEKNLLFLQ

-653 LVSKHPEE
+653 LVSKHPDEE
-661 KGNGSLVESLP
+661 GNGSLVESLP

-709 RLVLASRDGEE
+709 RLVISSRDGEE

-745 EVVGLREARKFYGG
+745 EVVGLREARKLYGG
-759 KRYKEYVDL
+759 KRYQEYVAL
-768 APEIIRGFISR
+768 VPEIIRGFISR
-779 IKDVKAPAEDEKLS
+779 IKDVDAPSDVEKLP
-793 QVLSEIGVAE
+793 QVLSEIGVSDA
-803 EHVTVAS
+803 HVAVAS

-827 FEELLALTVAIEYY
+827 FDELLDLTVAIEYY
-841 FLPVGLES
+841 FLPVTLES
-849 LYNPMCGMKDVLDF
+849 PHNPMCGMKDVLDF
-863 DRYLS
+863 DGYLT
-868 QRTSDLV
+868 QRTADLA
-875 NIDGMLA
+875 NIDGMLF
-882 KIKDDFIP
+882 KIRDEFIP
-890 KIESVLK
+890 KLESVLK

-909 EEIKAAL
+909 EEVKVAL
-916 ASNEGERQKVL
+916 ATNEGEREKVL

-936 FTKFNDA
+936 FTKFDKA

-963 SVDVPKVSVHGNL
+963 SIDVPKVGVHGNL

-1003 VMAFIS
+1003 AMAFIS

-1023 LFLQVGYVFMAF
+1023 LFLQVGYVLLAF
-1035 FMFSETHVLWPV
+1035 FMFSETHILWPV
-1047 VAPTCAGLSTTF
+1047 VTPACAGLSTTF
-1059 VGLGVMLVI
+1059 VGLGVMLIV

-1076 KGMFGSYVSQDLV
+1076 KGMFGSYVSSDLV
-1089 DQMVESGEEPSL
+1089 DQMVESGKEPSL
-1101 GGQETKITAFFSD
+1101 GGEETQITAFFSD
-1114 VQAFSSFSELLT
+1114 VQAFSSFSELLG

-1170 DDHAYQSVKT
+1170 DDHAYQSVRT

-1185 ARQLELRDKWAT
+1185 ARQLELREKWSK
-1197 EAEKW
+1197 EEDKW
-1202 GACHELVSKMQTRIG
+1202 GACHQLVSRMQTRIG

-1255 YGAYIMITE
+1255 YGAYIMITK
-1264 ETRDAAMPTKD
+1264 ETKDAAIPTKD

-1290 SQPVSMYEPTGFKN
+1290 TQPVAMYEPTGFKN

-1322 KYLLQDWKGALK
+1322 KFLLQDWNGALN

-1341 FEPNKPGVSPGVKDN
+1341 FEPNKPGVTPGVKDN

>member
-15 LIVVPC
+15 LMVVPC
-21 LWIVLNSFGVLDG
+21 LWIALNSYGVLDG

-49 ELELFRGEVSHRD
+49 GLFRGEVSHREAS
-62 VPNADDPV
+62 NADDPV

-78 PRVPK
+78 PRVPQ

-148 DGAVGQLVAAYP
+148 DGAVGELVAAYP
-160 DRVVLGAGYTGVQT
+160 DRVVLGSGYTGVQT

-188 FKEGFDEST
+188 FIEGFDESM
-197 IDGKYPYPEAPTY
+197 IEGKYPYPEAPTY
-210 PMQSFVDGKYLG
+210 PMQNFVDGEYVG

-227 TVISYRSVDNVP
+227 TVIPYRA
-239 RWMPSWF
+239 
-246 REHRETLKT
+246 
-255 TPVDNVPRWVPL
+255 VDNVPRWVPL

-277 YNVLGGKREKLALD
+277 YNVLGGKRKKLALD
-291 LLKDSSAEIGEIQ
+291 LLKGSSAEISEIQ
-304 ASLANLKTKRDA
+304 TFLANLKTKREA
-316 IQQDLASSGALLGS
+316 VQQDLASSGGLLAS
-330 LGEGKNTLEQKIL
+330 LSEGKNTLEQKIS
-343 KLQTELALALKGN
+343 KLQAELAMALKGN
-356 PVSDSN
+356 AVSDSN
-362 NSSDSS
+362 NSRVPSG
-368 REVKKLEAKI
+368 EEEKVEAKI
-378 NELDEVIGNF
+378 GELDEVIGNF
-388 QTTLKANP
+388 RTTLKANP
-396 AIAAVVGPQ
+396 VLAAIVGPQ
-405 LKAREEERSEL
+405 LKAREEERAEL

-421 ELKKY
+421 ELNKD
-426 TPKPSPQDQPDP
+426 TPKPSPRDQPDP
-438 VALAKLEAKISELV
+438 VALAKLEA
-452 QVIGNFQTTL
+452 Q
-462 NANPALA
+462 
-469 AVVGPQLKA
+469 
-478 REEERSEL
+478 
-486 ISQLAELKK
+486 
-495 DTTKPSP
+495 
-502 QDQPDPVALAKL
+502 
-514 EAKIS
+514 IS
-519 ELDEVIGNFQKT
+519 ELDEVIGNFRKT

-537 LGAVVE
+537 LAAIVG
-543 PQLKAREAARA
+543 PPLKAREAERA

-566 GKNTKGGR
+566 GNNTKGER

-582 KRVAEIRSTIKQTS
+582 KRVAEIRSTIKQT
-596 AELSS
+596 AEELRS

-612 LAENRAKLEAIQV
+612 LAENRAKLEAIQGE
-625 DFSQKEKNLLFLQ
+625 FSQKEKNLLFLQ
-638 GGFETELIESDGRLR
+638 GDFETELIESDGRLL

-661 KGNGSLVESLP
+661 EGNGSLVESLP

-703 VSNDGK
+703 ISHDGK
-709 RLVLASRDGEE
+709 RLVIAGRDGEE

-745 EVVGLREARKFYGG
+745 EVVGLREARKLYGG
-759 KRYKEYVDL
+759 KRYQEYVAL
-768 APEIIRGFISR
+768 VPEIIRGFISR
-779 IKDVKAPAEDEKLS
+779 IKDIDAPSDVGKLP
-793 QVLSEIGVAE
+793 QVLSEIGVSD
-803 EHVTVAS
+803 EHVAVAT

-827 FEELLALTVAIEYY
+827 FDELLDLTVAIEYY
-841 FLPVGLES
+841 FLPVTLES
-849 LYNPMCGMKDVLDF
+849 PHNPMCGMKDVLDF
-863 DRYLS
+863 DGYLT
-868 QRTSDLV
+868 QRTADLANV
-875 NIDGMLA
+875 DGMLS
-882 KIKDDFIP
+882 KIRDEFIP
-890 KIESVLK
+890 KLESVLK

-909 EEIKAAL
+909 EEVKAAL
-916 ASNEGERQKVL
+916 ATNEGEREKVL

-936 FTKFNDA
+936 FTKFDNA

-963 SVDVPKVSVHGNL
+963 SIDVPKVGVHGNL

-1003 VMAFIS
+1003 AMAFIS

-1023 LFLQVGYVFMAF
+1023 LFLQVGYVLLAF
-1035 FMFSETHVLWPV
+1035 FMFSETHILWPV
-1047 VAPTCAGLSTTF
+1047 VTPACAGLSTTF
-1059 VGLGVMLVI
+1059 VGLGVMLIV

-1076 KGMFGSYVSQDLV
+1076 KGMFGSYVSSDLV
-1089 DQMVESGEEPSL
+1089 DQMVESGKEPSL
-1101 GGQETKITAFFSD
+1101 GGEETQITAFFSD
-1114 VQAFSSFSELLT
+1114 VQAFSSFSELLG

-1170 DDHAYQSVKT
+1170 DDHAYQSVRT

-1185 ARQLELRDKWAT
+1185 ARQLELREKWSK
-1197 EAEKW
+1197 EEDKW
-1202 GACHELVSKMQTRIG
+1202 GACHHLVSRMQTRIG

-1255 YGAYIMITE
+1255 YGAYIMITK
-1264 ETRDAAMPTKD
+1264 ETKDAAIPTKD

-1290 SQPVSMYEPTGFKN
+1290 TQPVAMYEPTGFKN

-1322 KYLLQDWKGALK
+1322 KFLLQDWNGALK

-1341 FEPNKPGVSPGVKDN
+1341 FEPNKPGVTPGVKDN